1 MTTYLLKAPVIQRHQ
16 TRKRDGF
23 VHVDNAVLRVQTIN
37 ENTFLIDVGGHS
49 TRLHAIAH
57 GDVVHVQLNGRAC
70 LIERVD
76 PTLSGVSGTS
86 ESGGGAHAPMPGVV
100 VSLLTKPGSTVKKGT
115 ALLVI
120 ESMKLQMTIDAYQD
134 GVLEE
139 LPFAEGQTFQ
149 RGAVLARI
157 RSENMEGESA

>member
-1 MTTYLLKAPVIQRHQ
+1 MTTYLLKAAVAQRHQ
-16 TRKRDGF
+16 THHRDGF
-23 VHVDNAVLRVQTIN
+23 VHVDNAALRVQSIDATTYSIN
-37 ENTFLIDVGGHS
+37 VGGHS
-49 TRLHAIAH
+49 TRLRAVAH
-57 GDVVHVQLNGRAC
+57 GDTVYVQLKGRASV
-70 LIERVD
+70 IERVD
-76 PTLSGVSGTS
+76 PTRSGVSGAS
-86 ESGGGAHAPMPGVV
+86 EGGGGAHAPMPGVV
-100 VSLLTKPGSTVKKGT
+100 VSWLTQPGSTVKKGT

-134 GVLEE
+134 GVLED